1 MLVSTRQN
9 KTKMTVI
16 AENEGYN
23 AMFVAWLSPQ
33 PMIEHHCYFTWQS
46 FFRVNYSL
54 YLITFCLTLSRHYY
68 IFDFSVFIGTKW
80 PTGVECYNVLAIM
93 VLDVKT
99 QKHGCSLAASA
110 AFVATKHGVYQMLYL
125 KYCAASHQWQVNLSL
140 ITRTGFF
147 THLKLIVI

>member
-1 MLVSTRQN
+1 
-9 KTKMTVI
+9 MTVI

-33 PMIEHHCYFTWQS
+33 PMIEHHCYFTGQS

-80 PTGVECYNVLAIM
+80 PTGVECYNVLAIILKSEFNDSDRIFYTSEINCHM
-93 VLDVKT
+93 KNETHQKT
-99 QKHGCSLAASA
+99 LNALKILFLIRYKLFEALQYKLSCEQK
-110 AFVATKHGVYQMLYL
+110 F
-125 KYCAASHQWQVNLSL
+125 CACLMITFLL
-140 ITRTGFF
+140 ITQ
-147 THLKLIVI
+147 

>member
-9 KTKMTVI
+9 KTKTTVI

-33 PMIEHHCYFTWQS
+33 PMIEHHCYFTGQS

-80 PTGVECYNVLAIM
+80 PTGVECYNVLVIM
-93 VLDVKT
+93 ELDVKT
-99 QKHGCSLAASA
+99 QKGCSLAASPDL
-110 AFVATKHGVYQMLYL
+110 VTTKHSVYQMLYL
-125 KYCAASHQWQVNLSL
+125 KYCAASHQWQVNLNL
-140 ITRTGFF
+140 MTRTGFF
-147 THLKLIVI
+147 THLKLNVI

>member
-33 PMIEHHCYFTWQS
+33 PMIEHHCYFTGQS

-93 VLDVKT
+93 ELLRRRKVVRQRHRLILLPQSTVCIKCYILNT
-99 QKHGCSLAASA
+99 VQHPINGGFSL
-110 AFVATKHGVYQMLYL
+110 
-125 KYCAASHQWQVNLSL
+125 NLM
-140 ITRTGFF
+140 TRTGFF
-147 THLKLIVI
+147 IHLKLIVI